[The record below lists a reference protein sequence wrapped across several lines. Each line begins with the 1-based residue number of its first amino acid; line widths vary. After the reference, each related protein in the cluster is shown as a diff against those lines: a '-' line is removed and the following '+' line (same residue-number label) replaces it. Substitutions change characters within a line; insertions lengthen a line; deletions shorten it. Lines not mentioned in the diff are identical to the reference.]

1 MKRNIMQFFE
11 LKTQLSNFFIFS
23 TKDIEKI
30 DPVFHSQRLSE
41 WQGKK
46 YIKKIKRGYY
56 LFSDL
61 EINEQVLFLIANK
74 IYSPSYISL
83 EMAFSYYN
91 LIPEAVYG
99 ITSVTSN
106 KTNNFKTD
114 FGEFIYRRIK
124 PELMFGYKLIKYEN
138 HNFRIAEIEKAVL
151 DYFYLNSHL
160 KTEND
165 FAEMR
170 FNGEKFKMLAD
181 RNKLNRYL
189 DAFDNKSLEK
199 RVKRFLN
206 YINHA

>member
-1 MKRNIMQFFE
+1 MNYRKFKEKLESFM
-11 LKTQLSNFFIFS
+11 IFAL
-23 TKDIEKI
+23 KDIRKI
-30 DPVFHSQRLSE
+30 EANFDLRRLNE
-41 WQGKK
+41 WQNKGFLR
-46 YIKKIKRGYY
+46 IVRRGYY

-124 PELMFGYKLIKYEN
+124 PELMFGYKLIKYGN
-138 HNFRIAEIEKAVL
+138 HNFRIAEIEKAIL
-151 DYFYLNSHL
+151 DYFYLNPHF

-165 FAEMR
+165 FTEMR
-170 FNGEKFKMLAD
+170 FNEEEFKMLAD

-189 DAFDNKSLEK
+189 DVFDNKSLEK

-206 YINHA
+206 YIDYA

>member
-1 MKRNIMQFFE
+1 MQFFE
-11 LKTQLSNFFIFS
+11 LKTRLSNFLVFS

-30 DPVFHSQRLSE
+30 DPAFHSQRLSE
-41 WQGKK
+41 WQEKK
-46 YIKKIKRGYY
+46 YIRKIKGRHY

-61 EINEQVLFLIANK
+61 EINEPVLFLIANK

-83 EMAFSYYN
+83 EMAFSYYS

-106 KTNNFKTD
+106 KTNNFETD
-114 FGEFIYRRIK
+114 FGKFIYRHIK
-124 PELMFGYKLIKYEN
+124 SELMFGYKLIKYEN
-138 HNFRIAEIEKAVL
+138 HNFRIAEIEKAIL

-165 FAEMR
+165 FTEMR
-170 FNGEKFKMLAD
+170 FNGEEFRMLAD

-189 DAFDNKSLEK
+189 DVFDNKSLGK

-206 YINHA
+206 YIDHA

>member
-1 MKRNIMQFFE
+1 M
-11 LKTQLSNFFIFS
+11 NFVEFKKKLGSFVVFNL
-23 TKDIEKI
+23 KDIRKI
-30 DPVFHSQRLSE
+30 EANFDLRRLNE
-41 WQGKK
+41 WQKK
-46 YIKKIKRGYY
+46 GYLKIIRREYYI
-56 LFSDL
+56 FSDL

-124 PELMFGYKLIKYEN
+124 PELMFGYKLVEYKN
-138 HNFRIAEIEKAVL
+138 HNFRIAEIEKTVL

-165 FAEMR
+165 FIEMR
-170 FNGEKFKMLAD
+170 FNSEEFKISAD
-181 RNKLNRYL
+181 RSKLNRYL
-189 DAFDNKSLEK
+189 KAFDNKSLEK
-199 RVKRFLN
+199 RVERFLK
-206 YINHA
+206 YINYV

>member
-1 MKRNIMQFFE
+1 M
-11 LKTQLSNFFIFS
+11 NFVEFKKKLGSFAVFS
-23 TKDIEKI
+23 LKDIRKI
-30 DPVFHSQRLSE
+30 EANFDLRRLNE
-41 WQGKK
+41 WQKK
-46 YIKKIKRGYY
+46 GYLKIIRREYYI
-56 LFSDL
+56 FSDL

-83 EMAFSYYN
+83 EMVFSYYN

-124 PELMFGYKLIKYEN
+124 PELMFGYKLVEYKN

-151 DYFYLNSHL
+151 DYFYLNPHL

-165 FAEMR
+165 FIEMR
-170 FNGEKFKMLAD
+170 FNSEEFKISAD
-181 RNKLNRYL
+181 RSKLNRYL
-189 DAFDNKSLEK
+189 KAFDNKSLEK
-199 RVKRFLN
+199 RVKRFLK
-206 YINHA
+206 YINYA